1 MQLIFAILAD
11 WVIDPLVKW
20 PVVRLFH
27 VARELWVSIRTS
39 DWYIVH
45 GTVVTLH
52 AKQKGRFWHVQ
63 LVYRYSADTHTYRA
77 MWRRLFIFEREVD
90 RFMDKHPIGS
100 QITIRYCPG
109 RTNLSAIVDADQQ
122 EPISQDQPLTN

>member
-1 MQLIFAILAD
+1 MPLIFTIFAD
-11 WVIDPLVKW
+11 WVIDPLIKW

-27 VARELWVSIRTS
+27 IVRDLWVSTRTS
-39 DWYIVH
+39 DWYIVQ

-63 LVYRYSADTHTYRA
+63 LAYRYSAETHNYCA

-90 RFMDKHPIGS
+90 RFMDKHPTGS
-100 QITIRYCPG
+100 HIRVRYRPG
-109 RTNLSAIVDADQQ
+109 RISQSAILDADQS
-122 EPISQDQPLTN
+122 EPMRQDQPLTD